1 MAGLNDGLVPGPEQ
15 NMYNLIIVYAAEYW
29 DESPVEFD
37 RTRIFEGTSPALRA
51 RFVDLDTTLSL
62 PCLFAYE
69 DQQKLPARI
78 GRINKLQKRANEV
91 RIHFEFD
98 EAFPPIDP
106 VAIAKLK
113 WELDVGDFELN
124 RTHWAIKDVDLL
136 EALLE
141 AGIITAAQRQASKLG
156 FVRDPLEEMLQP
168 ARTLEDLLMATASG
182 EERDEKM
189 YADLRRQFMRHHTL
203 RPLLPDFVRDSRNLA
218 AFWRWIK
225 DERHDIRE
233 DTIYE
238 AFGPMFRLLEDV
250 DYAPS
255 DSIASDV
262 LQTFDADGVYGVWL
276 KALDRRSSDPPGALT
291 LARTLVETVVKRILD
306 DHEIP
311 YSNADDLPKLYKATA
326 KILNLAP
333 EQHSEEAIKRILGG
347 AANLVGGLGRLRN
360 VLSDAHGQSR
370 RRPARP
376 SPRHANLAVNTA
388 GAIATFL
395 VETHNARGIR

>member
-1 MAGLNDGLVPGPEQ
+1 
-15 NMYNLIIVYAAEYW
+15 MYNLIIVYAAEYW

-37 RTRIFEGTSPALRA
+37 RTRIFEGTSPTLRE
-51 RFVDLDTTLSL
+51 RFADLDATLSL

-78 GRINKLQKRANEV
+78 GRINKLQKRADKV

-98 EAFPPIDP
+98 EAFPPISH
-106 VAIAKLK
+106 ATIAKLK
-113 WELDVGDFELN
+113 WELDIDDYKLN

-136 EALLE
+136 AALLE
-141 AGIITAAQRQASKLG
+141 AGIIKAAQRQASKLG
-156 FVRDPLEEMLQP
+156 LVRDPLEKMLEP
-168 ARTLEDLLMATASG
+168 AKTLEGLLMATATG
-182 EERDEKM
+182 GERDEVM
-189 YADLRRQFMRHHTL
+189 YADLRRQFMHHHTL
-203 RPLLPDFVRDSRNLA
+203 RPLLPGFVRDSRNLA
-218 AFWRWIK
+218 AFWRWIE
-225 DERHDIRE
+225 DEHYSVRE

-238 AFGPMFRLLEDV
+238 AFGPMFHLLEAV

-255 DSIASDV
+255 DLSTSDV
-262 LQTFDADGVYGVWL
+262 LQAFDADGVYGVWL

-311 YSNADDLPKLYKATA
+311 YSSADDLPKLYKAAA
-326 KILNLAP
+326 KTLNLAP

-360 VLSDAHGQSR
+360 VLSDAHGQGR
-370 RRPARP
+370 RRPVRP
-376 SPRHANLAVNTA
+376 LPRHANLAVNTA
-388 GAIATFL
+388 GAVATFL
-395 VETHNARGIR
+395 VETHNARAVP